1 MAEVARRDVFQAIA
15 DPTRRKIIELVVK
28 GPMNLSSIAIKLEM
42 TQPAISQQIK
52 ILNECGII
60 EIETIGR
67 ERYCKVQTKNLVPA
81 FLWLEQYQK
90 EWITRID
97 AFEKH
102 VNKLQSKNKKP
113 GETDRRSH
121 PRKKDKK

>member
-1 MAEVARRDVFQAIA
+1 MTVIARRDAFQAIA
-15 DPTRRKIIELVVK
+15 DPTRRKIIELVAK
-28 GPMNLSSIAIKLEM
+28 EPMNVNTIAATLEM

-67 ERYCKVQTKNLVPA
+67 ERICKVQTKNLIPA

-97 AFEKH
+97 SFEKH
-102 VNKLQSKNKKP
+102 VNKLQSKTKK
-113 GETDRRSH
+113 H
-121 PRKKDKK
+121 KK